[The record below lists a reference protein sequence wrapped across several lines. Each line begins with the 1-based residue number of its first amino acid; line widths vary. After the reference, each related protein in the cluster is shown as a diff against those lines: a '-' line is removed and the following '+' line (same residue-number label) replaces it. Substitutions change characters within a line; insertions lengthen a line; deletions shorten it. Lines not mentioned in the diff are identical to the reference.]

1 MHIWEQSRRLKLHLR
16 YVIQQFVELGYTHEF
31 SINIFLNFLQ
41 IPWVLH
47 PRLVHSGQEGDV
59 SLLPWESWSQA
70 NVSDSVG
77 EATHDVRTAAGLAE
91 VAGMLATHH
100 PSLGPRNQLGP
111 GTWIA
116 PSPSATNSVPPPAF
130 HVRFA
135 GGIDDPRKSFIHN
148 LIIPCWI
155 EHAY

>member
-1 MHIWEQSRRLKLHLR
+1 MG
-16 YVIQQFVELGYTHEF
+16 LGYTSQELVRSGLTYLGF
-31 SINIFLNFLQ
+31 INKNRCKDRINIFLNFLQ

-47 PRLVHSGQEGDV
+47 PRLVHSRQEGDV

-77 EATHDVRTAAGLAE
+77 EATHDVRTTAGLAE

-116 PSPSATNSVPPPAF
+116 PSTTNSVPPPPAF